1 MRVVFLED
9 VQGVALGGEVKEV
22 KNGFARNYL
31 IPKKL
36 AVPASHD
43 VLQRVERLKRQ
54 AGVTRLKELDDMKA
68 LAGELDG
75 VRLDIEMRA
84 GTGGRLYGSVTT
96 AIVAGSISEIT
107 GRDID
112 RRTIAIPD
120 SIRQLGVYEANVHL
134 HPEVDAKV
142 TLVIYAPGMEPD
154 ELVQQAEESQQA
166 DDGAPGDESDAETTD
181 APVAELAEADPDEA
195 SDEPADADEATAEAS
210 DEPADEASD
219 EPADED
225 TDESDGD
232 ASDET
237 AAEVSD
243 ETTAEDTD
251 EPADEAGDETAAEV
265 SDETAAED
273 TDEPAD
279 EASDETAAEVS
290 DKTAAEDTDEP
301 ADADDATA
309 EGSDEP
315 DAEDSDQPA
324 DADDADAEDAKG
336 Q

>member
-54 AGVTRLKELDDMKA
+54 AGVSRLKELEDMKA

-84 GTGGRLYGSVTT
+84 GSGGRLYGSVTT

-134 HPEVDAKV
+134 HPDVDAKV

-154 ELVQQAEESQQA
+154 ELVQQAEESRQTDEEAAA
-166 DDGAPGDESDAETTD
+166 DETTAEATD
-181 APVAELAEADPDEA
+181 APVAVIAEADSDEA

-210 DEPADEASD
+210 DEPDD
-219 EPADED
+219 EPD
-225 TDESDGD
+225 
-232 ASDET
+232 
-237 AAEVSD
+237 
-243 ETTAEDTD
+243 AEDTD
-251 EPADEAGDETAAEV
+251 EPD
-265 SDETAAED
+265 AED
-273 TDEPAD
+273 TDETADAAEPDAEDTDETAD
-279 EASDETAAEVS
+279 EASDETADAVE
-290 DKTAAEDTDEP
+290 AATEDTDET
-301 ADADDATA
+301 ADAA
-309 EGSDEP
+309 EP
-315 DAEDSDQPA
+315 DAEDSDEPA
-324 DADDADAEDAKG
+324 DADEAAVEDPKS
-336 Q
+336 QK